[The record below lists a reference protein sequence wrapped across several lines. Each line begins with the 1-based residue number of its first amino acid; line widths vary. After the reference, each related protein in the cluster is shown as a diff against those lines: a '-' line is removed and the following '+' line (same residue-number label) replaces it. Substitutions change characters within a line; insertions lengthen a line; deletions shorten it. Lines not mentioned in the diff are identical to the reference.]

1 MSRLIVPRRT
11 VLAGGAAL
19 GLVGPSLAH
28 TARAAFEA
36 PVFDGSSRRLYP
48 AESATG
54 MVTSREA
61 IAAHVGAQVLA
72 LGGNAVDAAIA
83 TGFALSVTLPQAGGI
98 GGGGFMVAHLAE
110 PGTTVAFD
118 FREVAPAAARR
129 EMFLA
134 ADGSTDQE
142 RARYSHAS
150 AGVPGVV
157 AGYAEA
163 LERWGTWPLAS
174 IMAPAIRL
182 AREGFPAS
190 RWLIRDIDR
199 SMPRF
204 EKWPQSLAVMRKPD
218 GSAWRLD
225 DAFRQPDLANTL
237 EAIARDGP
245 QAFYEGPIAVAIA
258 EEMRRHDGLIDEA
271 DLAAYRTVTRKPV
284 WGRYLGLDI
293 ASMPP
298 PSSGGAHLIQM
309 LNILEG
315 FHLGAL
321 GAGSAQTIHLMV
333 EAMRRAYADRS
344 RHVGDPAFYAVPL
357 SGLIDKGYAD
367 VLRADIDPDRA
378 TPSELIGP
386 GDAPSWSD
394 GNTTHLSVM
403 DRAGN
408 AVALTTTLNF
418 AFGTRIVAEGTGV
431 FLNNEMNDFA
441 SAPDRPNA
449 WGLVSGDANAVEP
462 GKRPLSSMSPTLA
475 FVDGRPVLATGA
487 RGGGQIITSVMQ
499 VILNMIEHRMNLAE
513 ATLAPRV
520 HHQWRPDTLRME
532 PGFSPDTIERLAAMG
547 HAVEPSGSLGTVQ
560 SVRRVEGGGYRGVSD
575 PRRPGGTAVGVD

>member
-1 MSRLIVPRRT
+1 MNRSIMHRRT
-11 VLAGGAAL
+11 LLTGAAVM
-19 GLVGPSLAH
+19 GLAVPNL
-28 TARAAFEA
+28 ARAAFEA
-36 PVFDGSSRRLYP
+36 PVFDGLSRRLYP
-48 AESATG
+48 AEAAGG
-54 MVTSREA
+54 MVASREA
-61 IAAHVGAQVLA
+61 TAAHVGAEVLA
-72 LGGNAVDAAIA
+72 KGGNAVDAAIA

-110 PGTTVAFD
+110 PNTTVAFD
-118 FREVAPAAARR
+118 FRETAPASARR

-134 ADGSTDQE
+134 SDGSVDKQ
-142 RARYSHAS
+142 RARYSHA
-150 AGVPGVV
+150 AVGVPGVV

-163 LERWGTWPLAS
+163 LERWGTWPLAKV
-174 IMAPAIRL
+174 MVPAIRL

-190 RWLIRDIDR
+190 RWLIRDIER

-204 EKWPQSLAVMRKPD
+204 EQWPQSLAVVRKPD
-218 GSAWRLD
+218 GSAWRPGE
-225 DAFRQPDLANTL
+225 AFRQPDLANTL
-237 EAIARDGP
+237 ETIARDGP
-245 QAFYEGPIAVAIA
+245 AAFYEGAIA
-258 EEMRRHDGLIDEA
+258 DAIATEMQRHGGLIDGD
-271 DLAAYRTVTRKPV
+271 DLAAYRTVTRVPV

-315 FHLGAL
+315 YHLGAF
-321 GAGSAQTIHLMV
+321 GAGSARGIHLMV

-378 TPSELIGP
+378 TPSEAIGP
-386 GDAPSWSD
+386 GNAPAWSD

-462 GKRPLSSMSPTLA
+462 GKRPLSSMSPTLL
-475 FVDGRPVLATGA
+475 FRDGSPVLATGA
-487 RGGGQIITSVMQ
+487 RGGGRIITSVMQ
-499 VILNMIEHRMNLAE
+499 VILNLVEHRMNLAE

-520 HHQWRPDTLRME
+520 HHQWRPDQLRIE
-532 PGFSPDTIERLAAMG
+532 PGFSADTIERLAAMG
-547 HAVEPSGSLGTVQ
+547 HRIEPSGSLGTVQ
-560 SVRRVEGGGYRGVSD
+560 SVRRVSEGYRGTSD
-575 PRRPGGTAVGVD
+575 PRRPGGAAAGIG